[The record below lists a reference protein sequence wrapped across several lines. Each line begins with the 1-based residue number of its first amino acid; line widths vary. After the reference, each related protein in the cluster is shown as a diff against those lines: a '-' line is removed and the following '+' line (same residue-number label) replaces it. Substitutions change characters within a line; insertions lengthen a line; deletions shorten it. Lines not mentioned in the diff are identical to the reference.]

1 MHSPIPTHAY
11 NNQSRRTREPACH
24 STSTTQ
30 AHRIRHCLPSHST
43 HSATIHNYNRN
54 AKMYARLPSFD
65 SRLETDNIR
74 LAMVF
79 DSICSYPDTIPLL
92 SDPAPEPM
100 LPPTKRRETTLRWAP
115 LPVSPSSSSSSK
127 GKPVRSW
134 ARQSVREPAPPSMV
148 KGSRESALRSAP
160 GGWRKYAPSETVAR
174 VRKWCKK
181 HADAD
186 RGQDPIIATKAGSK
200 GRLHYCDG
208 GGKMVW
214 SLSAARGGLV
224 W

>member
-1 MHSPIPTHAY
+1 MHITTNPC
-11 NNQSRRTREPACH
+11 RRTRKPACH
-24 STSTTQ
+24 STS
-30 AHRIRHCLPSHST
+30 RIRAHHIRRCRPPTFTLQPLSNCNH
-43 HSATIHNYNRN
+43 N

-74 LAMVF
+74 FAIVF
-79 DSICSYPDTIPLL
+79 NSICSYADTIPLL

-100 LPPTKRRETTLRWAP
+100 LPPTKRREPTIRWAP
-115 LPVSPSSSSSSK
+115 LPVSPSSSSSK

-148 KGSRESALRSAP
+148 KKGSREPVLRSAP

-181 HADAD
+181 HADVD
-186 RGQDPIIATKAGSK
+186 REQDPIMTEAGSK
-200 GRLHYCDG
+200 GRFRFCDG
-208 GGKMVW
+208 REKMLG
-214 SLSAARGGLV
+214 SLSAARGGMV